1 MPSSSLSSRFNGL
14 RRMETW
20 VFRYIPSLYF
30 DNCHTTCICTSVNWW
45 VGNEIWSHQ
54 TQTTQ
59 EISLSRQSS
68 IQRLVFSLKKN
79 AQMTLRHWKL
89 QTTGT
94 LLYVAMNIG
103 WWPIHHGH
111 CQFGFCWHCS
121 WRWRLG
127 QCWQGQQHRQQRQ
140 QQRQRWWCMVLS
152 NASATPTAVRGTMV
166 LQGCH
171 VVKIGSPIKMKPM
184 TLVFKRS
191 ARMGMILQIGVSYCA
206 ITKLLSPDTW
216 GLSICLMMAV
226 CYETQRVCLVLTKI
240 QAHTADYVGL
250 VRMYRK
256 QRRLERQRE
265 TQLYV
270 LTLNFFSVLVLGF
283 HFKCSEGIRIE
294 AWAFHVLSN
303 SIFMHTACP
312 IKQTINHVIAE

>member
-1 MPSSSLSSRFNGL
+1 
-14 RRMETW
+14 
-20 VFRYIPSLYF
+20 
-30 DNCHTTCICTSVNWW
+30 
-45 VGNEIWSHQ
+45 
-54 TQTTQ
+54 
-59 EISLSRQSS
+59 
-68 IQRLVFSLKKN
+68 
-79 AQMTLRHWKL
+79 
-89 QTTGT
+89 
-94 LLYVAMNIG
+94 
-103 WWPIHHGH
+103 
-111 CQFGFCWHCS
+111 
-121 WRWRLG
+121 
-127 QCWQGQQHRQQRQ
+127 
-140 QQRQRWWCMVLS
+140 MVLS
-152 NASATPTAVRGTMV
+152 NASVTPTAVRGTMV

-206 ITKLLSPDTW
+206 ITKLLSSDTW

-240 QAHTADYVGL
+240 HAHTA

-270 LTLNFFSVLVLGF
+270 LTLNLFYVLVLGF

-294 AWAFHVLSN
+294 A
-303 SIFMHTACP
+303 
-312 IKQTINHVIAE
+312 

>member
-1 MPSSSLSSRFNGL
+1 
-14 RRMETW
+14 
-20 VFRYIPSLYF
+20 
-30 DNCHTTCICTSVNWW
+30 
-45 VGNEIWSHQ
+45 
-54 TQTTQ
+54 
-59 EISLSRQSS
+59 
-68 IQRLVFSLKKN
+68 
-79 AQMTLRHWKL
+79 
-89 QTTGT
+89 
-94 LLYVAMNIG
+94 
-103 WWPIHHGH
+103 
-111 CQFGFCWHCS
+111 
-121 WRWRLG
+121 
-127 QCWQGQQHRQQRQ
+127 
-140 QQRQRWWCMVLS
+140 
-152 NASATPTAVRGTMV
+152 
-166 LQGCH
+166 
-171 VVKIGSPIKMKPM
+171 
-184 TLVFKRS
+184 
-191 ARMGMILQIGVSYCA
+191 VSYCA

-240 QAHTADYVGL
+240 HAHTA

-270 LTLNFFSVLVLGF
+270 LTLNLFYVLVLGF